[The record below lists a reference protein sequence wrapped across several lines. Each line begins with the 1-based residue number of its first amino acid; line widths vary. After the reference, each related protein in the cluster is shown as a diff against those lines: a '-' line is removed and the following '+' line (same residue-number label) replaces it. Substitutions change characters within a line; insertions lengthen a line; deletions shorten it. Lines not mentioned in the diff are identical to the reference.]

1 MSRNLCLTRQCLGL
15 VTRIECAIRPLAGDT
30 GMWTLLFAAGMAGEQ
45 PSAIKAQ
52 GPFHGPFVAESILD
66 TIVESLTLHG
76 YELADDPQIWCLHL
90 QAQLREIN
98 GGRCRNLG
106 ASSSGPTTE
115 LAIGQ
120 VGRVSLVEFD
130 LETILH
136 GGEVSSLIGF
146 QAGGLAVE
154 VMHAE

>member
-15 VTRIECAIRPLAGDT
+15 VTRIECSVRPLAGDT

-76 YELADDPQIWCLHL
+76 YQLADDPQIWCLHL

-98 GGRCRNLG
+98 GGRYRNQDG
-106 ASSSGPTTE
+106 
-115 LAIGQ
+115 
-120 VGRVSLVEFD
+120 FD
-130 LETILH
+130 STPRH
-136 GGEVSSLIGF
+136 
-146 QAGGLAVE
+146 
-154 VMHAE
+154 

>member
-1 MSRNLCLTRQCLGL
+1 MTIRRLLVLLDVPVRLFFYYQLKDIDSNHWIETAFPWGL
-15 VTRIECAIRPLAGDT
+15 NTGSNEGRRHVAQPLPHPSMPGSCDPYRMRHPPVGGDT

-98 GGRCRNLG
+98 GGRYRS
-106 ASSSGPTTE
+106 AT
-115 LAIGQ
+115 
-120 VGRVSLVEFD
+120 
-130 LETILH
+130 
-136 GGEVSSLIGF
+136 
-146 QAGGLAVE
+146 
-154 VMHAE
+154 

>member
-52 GPFHGPFVAESILD
+52 GPFSGQSAAESTLD
-66 TIVESLTLHG
+66 TIVRSLTLYG
-76 YELADDPQIWCLHL
+76 YELADDPQIWCLHM

-98 GGRCRNLG
+98 GGRYRN
-106 ASSSGPTTE
+106 
-115 LAIGQ
+115 
-120 VGRVSLVEFD
+120 VGGFEFRP
-130 LETILH
+130 LH
-136 GGEVSSLIGF
+136 
-146 QAGGLAVE
+146 
-154 VMHAE
+154 

>member
-15 VTRIECAIRPLAGDT
+15 VTRIECAVRPLAGDK

-76 YELADDPQIWCLHL
+76 YQLADDPQIWCLHL

-98 GGRCRNLG
+98 GGRTRK
-106 ASSSGPTTE
+106 
-115 LAIGQ
+115 LAGF
-120 VGRVSLVEFD
+120 EFRPD
-130 LETILH
+130 H
-136 GGEVSSLIGF
+136 
-146 QAGGLAVE
+146 
-154 VMHAE
+154 

>member
-1 MSRNLCLTRQCLGL
+1 MRHQTVGR
-15 VTRIECAIRPLAGDT
+15 RY

-52 GPFHGPFVAESILD
+52 GPFHGPVVAESILD

-98 GGRCRNLG
+98 GGRAVASV
-106 ASSSGPTTE
+106 ASSSGPS
-115 LAIGQ
+115 IKRDQ
-120 VGRVSLVEFD
+120 MGRSPCR
-130 LETILH
+130 
-136 GGEVSSLIGF
+136 
-146 QAGGLAVE
+146 A
-154 VMHAE
+154 